1 MDDPLGLPRR
11 PEVCRKRRSI
21 CRTAS
26 LPPVADAVIAP
37 TVRESHENQPIA
49 FARQAQSY
57 WSVAFALL
65 PLLAAATAEGG
76 VIFVTTLEQKI
87 KDKDDPTSIGC
98 SLQEAIFSANRDEA
112 IAIASYYSSGVPKE
126 VATSCVPGSG
136 DDVIVL
142 PPGGVF
148 LLKRIVDDAINPFG
162 PTATPIITSNIT
174 IEGFGATLYGV
185 PNFHPI
191 NQQFFRAFAVGATG
205 KLTLRSVYVRG
216 FRSSRWQRR
225 RHFCRRVRR
234 V

>member
-1 MDDPLGLPRR
+1 MKINQSRSLGRR
-11 PEVCRKRRSI
+11 K
-21 CRTAS
+21 
-26 LPPVADAVIAP
+26 
-37 TVRESHENQPIA
+37 SH
-49 FARQAQSY
+49 

-174 IEGFGATLYGV
+174 IEGFGATLHV
-185 PNFHPI
+185 RSNTVSIRI
-191 NQQFFRAFAVGATG
+191 NAPC
-205 KLTLRSVYVRG
+205 
-216 FRSSRWQRR
+216 SSAPSRLAPRES
-225 RHFCRRVRR
+225 
-234 V
+234 